1 MGWTKEDSRALK
13 KARDEGDVSAML
25 RIMYRATEGREPMT
39 PERFYFWCVAFSH
52 RWLDALPDDTLV
64 DLMVDRG
71 FTGVHWIRG
80 GRSGGHKGAK
90 PSPAVRKLLDA
101 EIRLK

>member
-71 FTGVHWIRG
+71 FTECIGYEAAEAVAT
-80 GRSGGHKGAK
+80 KA
-90 PSPAVRKLLDA
+90 PSPPLPCGSYWML
-101 EIRLK
+101 RLG